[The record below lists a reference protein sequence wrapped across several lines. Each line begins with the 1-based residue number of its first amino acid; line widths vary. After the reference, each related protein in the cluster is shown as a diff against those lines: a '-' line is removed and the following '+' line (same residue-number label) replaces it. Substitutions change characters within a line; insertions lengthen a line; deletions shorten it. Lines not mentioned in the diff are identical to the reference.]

1 MDLYFTYIYIYME
14 IIDEPQEI
22 KLELTT
28 TLWN

>member
-1 MDLYFTYIYIYME
+1 MDLYFTYIYME